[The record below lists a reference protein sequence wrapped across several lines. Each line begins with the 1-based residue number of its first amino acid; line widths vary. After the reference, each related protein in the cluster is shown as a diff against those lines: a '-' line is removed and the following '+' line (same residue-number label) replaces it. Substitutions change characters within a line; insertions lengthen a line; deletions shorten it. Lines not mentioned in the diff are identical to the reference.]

1 MTNIKQRAQELLTCD
16 ELRGRL
22 PDEVRAFLRDVVA
35 LEPVGYVHK
44 AMPEHFR
51 QPDSMLSWSYV
62 WQSANA
68 NSNHPI
74 YDLEAPN
81 DPA

>member
-1 MTNIKQRAQELLTCD
+1 MTNIKQRAHELLTCD

-35 LEPVGYVHK
+35 LEPVCCIPTHAIENLPLKYWKVFETNLKEPG
-44 AMPEHFR
+44 
-51 QPDSMLSWSYV
+51 DSYV
-62 WQSANA
+62 
-68 NSNHPI
+68 
-74 YDLEAPN
+74 YTLGAPN